1 MAVSGNWES
10 TTTVSTPEG
19 PVETAIFVEYE
30 FDEPSRGSWDE
41 PPSGGEF
48 TTLKILDE
56 LGNEV
61 ILSDQEID
69 RLEQEIVD
77 SYGGDFA
84 SSYEDDLRMSRYKDD
99 DSD

>member
-10 TTTVSTPEG
+10 TITIDTPDG
-19 PVETAIFVEYE
+19 PVESAIFVEYE

-41 PPSGGEF
+41 PPSGAEF
-48 TTLKILDE
+48 TTLKITDE

-61 ILSDQEID
+61 VLSDKEID

-77 SYGGDFA
+77 SYDGDFA
-84 SSYEDDLRMSRYKDD
+84 SSYEDDLRRSRYE